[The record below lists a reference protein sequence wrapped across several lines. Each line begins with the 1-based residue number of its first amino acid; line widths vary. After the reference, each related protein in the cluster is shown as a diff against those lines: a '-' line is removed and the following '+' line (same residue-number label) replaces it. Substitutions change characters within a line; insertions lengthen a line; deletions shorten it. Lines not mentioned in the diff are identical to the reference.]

1 MAIVDVRIDDRLIHG
16 QVCGYWI
23 PHYQVDR
30 IVIVD
35 NEIEHDSMR
44 KTALKFGCPPKV
56 ALAILSASS
65 AAEKFKRHLDKG
77 SKVMI
82 LCSGPKP
89 LLEMVEAGFTFP
101 SITVGNMSSKENTK
115 PLKRTLF
122 ISPEDKVN
130 FEKLAQHGIKLYSQ
144 MTPSDT
150 KEDFSEMIKSI

>member
-23 PHYQVDR
+23 PHYQINR

-35 NEIEHDSMR
+35 DEIVNDTMR

-56 ALAILSASS
+56 ALAILSAGS
-65 AAEKFKRHLDKG
+65 AADKFKRKLDQG
-77 SKVMI
+77 SNVMV

-89 LLEMVEAGFTFP
+89 LLHMVEAGFTFP
-101 SITVGNMSSKENTK
+101 SVTVGNMSSKENTK

-122 ISPEDKVN
+122 ISLEDKVN
-130 FEKLAQHGIKLYSQ
+130 FEKLASYGIKLYSQ

-150 KEDFSEMIKSI
+150 KEDFSEMIKAI